1 MRVESVHIRNFRA
14 IGELKLQFAD
24 DVGAMRPVTV
34 LAGPNGCGKTT
45 TLFAIVQALRG
56 VMGYRTSDVP
66 APTNDDIR
74 STRSPAG
81 KYVTDPSEVT
91 VKIELAFDSEEQ
103 VAIPELLK
111 RLGKRKPPTLDDGR
125 LCVRWQYP
133 PVFDSDGSRRNWW
146 NASVDPPEPGVR
158 AWLHARKW
166 AIQARDYAIRNE
178 FLSRIGGIVFFPQDR
193 NLVTRVVSE
202 TGGLSGVENS
212 GGADDDGDDDEQM
225 GRSAP
230 RERSIAEILHYLSDY
245 AKSRRPQL
253 PDEQNWEQRIRRIFH
268 QICAPKKYLGYA
280 YRPDDLEHGVP
291 LLQDGDDEYPVSHA
305 ASGEQIVLEYVT
317 RLTFPSPH
325 DRSVILI
332 DEPEV
337 HLHPAWVRKLYLAL
351 PHIGTANQYILTTH
365 SGELRRRAASDNA
378 LRDLGDRR
386 DAE

>member
-1 MRVESVHIRNFRA
+1 MKIISVHIHNFRA
-14 IGELKLQFAD
+14 IEELSLHFTD
-24 DVGAMRPVTV
+24 NVGSSRPVTV

-74 STRSPAG
+74 SPRSPAG
-81 KYVTDPSEVT
+81 RYVMEPAVVT
-91 VKIELAFDSEEQ
+91 VEIELAFDSEEQ
-103 VAIPELLK
+103 KAIPELLE
-111 RLGKRKPPTLDDGR
+111 RLGKGKPPVLDDGR
-125 LCVRWQYP
+125 LRVRWQYP
-133 PVFDSDGSRRNWW
+133 PGFDSDGSRRNWW
-146 NASVDPPEPGVR
+146 SASVDPPESGVR
-158 AWLHARKW
+158 AWLQARKW
-166 AIQARDYAIRNE
+166 AIQSRDSGIRNE
-178 FLSRIGGIVFFPQDR
+178 FLSRVGGIVFFPQDR

-202 TGGLSGVENS
+202 TGRLSGGENS
-212 GGADDDGDDDEQM
+212 GGVDDDGDDDDQM

-245 AKSRRPQL
+245 AKNRRPEL
-253 PDEQNWEQRIRRIFH
+253 PEEQNWEQRIRSIFH
-268 QICAPKKYLGYA
+268 KICAPKKYLGYA

-351 PHIGTANQYILTTH
+351 PQIGTANQYILTTH

-378 LRDLGDRR
+378 LRDLGDWR